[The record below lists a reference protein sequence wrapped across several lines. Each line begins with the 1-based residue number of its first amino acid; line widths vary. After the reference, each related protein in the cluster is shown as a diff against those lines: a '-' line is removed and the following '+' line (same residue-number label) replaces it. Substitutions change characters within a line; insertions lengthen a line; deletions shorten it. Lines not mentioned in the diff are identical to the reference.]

1 MKKLYELQFYTED
14 FEPTCSLCKENGAIV
29 LGFKEAKEIAKNVEK
44 DTGYICDVVEVDYKE
59 YLKSNGIFNGDM
71 DQIEELKIYNSN
83 MTFFEYIIKV
93 LKGE

>member
-14 FEPTCSLCKENGAIV
+14 FEPTCSLCKENG
-29 LGFKEAKEIAKNVEK
+29 AKNVEK

-71 DQIEELKIYNSN
+71 DQIEDLKIYNAD
-83 MTFFEYIIKV
+83 MTLFEYIIKV